1 MQRLAANLTG
11 PGPQG
16 PGLGRHITPAR
27 PRRGLDGAGGGT
39 PPRVGRG
46 AARRPLGAGGTA
58 QRAGREPP
66 PPPAGG
72 GPFPLPA
79 AAASDGGRVWG
90 VTQQQTAAPPLS
102 AAAQGPAWGPLRCGT
117 AADAHGVPGPQSG
130 PRPPFG
136 AGYANKGRPVSGGWV
151 WCWPPPPLD
160 KVPFICHFPH
170 RGETIKGRCP
180 FTPQRPYM
188 LWF

>member
-16 PGLGRHITPAR
+16 PGLGRHITPAS
-27 PRRGLDGAGGGT
+27 PRRGMDGAGGGT

-46 AARRPLGAGGTA
+46 AARWPLGAGGTA

-72 GPFPLPA
+72 GPPSRCPQQLPA
-79 AAASDGGRVWG
+79 MGGRVWG

-102 AAAQGPAWGPLRCGT
+102 AAAQGPAWGPLRCVA
-117 AADAHGVPGPQSG
+117 AADAHGVPGP
-130 PRPPFG
+130 
-136 AGYANKGRPVSGGWV
+136 
-151 WCWPPPPLD
+151 
-160 KVPFICHFPH
+160 
-170 RGETIKGRCP
+170 
-180 FTPQRPYM
+180 
-188 LWF
+188 